1 MTTTWTTSPAALLGL
16 GGSAMRPCTDLDL
29 RTVIGVSP
37 APLVAQV
44 RGTGVPAGSA
54 ARLRPVFL
62 QAVGSQAVNEAQT
75 GAGFAAFTH
84 NSIGTTLG
92 IHPSRRPQS

>member
-1 MTTTWTTSPAALLGL
+1 MTTTWTTSPSVLLEL

-37 APLVAQV
+37 APRIAQV
-44 RGTGVPAGSA
+44 EGTGMPAGIA

-62 QAVGSQAVNEAQT
+62 QAVGSQAVDQPQT
-75 GAGFAAFTH
+75 VAGYAAFAH

-92 IHPSRRPQS
+92 FHPSRRPQS

>member
-1 MTTTWTTSPAALLGL
+1 MDTFTWTTPPAALLGL
-16 GGSAMRPCTDLDL
+16 GGSGMRPCADLDL

-37 APLVAQV
+37 APRGAQV

-54 ARLRPVFL
+54 ARLRPDFL
-62 QAVGSQAVNEAQT
+62 LTVVPPQT
-75 GAGFAAFTH
+75 GVRYAAFAH

-92 IHPSRRPQS
+92 IHSSRRPQS